1 VVNAEF
7 IINKQNISNVILA
20 IKNKNINNIHINED
34 SFNYFLD
41 TKIEV
46 NNDLILLV
54 QMQILFEYKVS
65 APKDG

>member
-1 VVNAEF
+1 MVNAEF

>member
-1 VVNAEF
+1 MVNAEF
-7 IINKQNISNVILA
+7 IINKQNISNVVLA
-20 IKNKNINNIHINED
+20 IKSKNINNIHINED

-41 TKIEV
+41 TKSEV

>member
-1 VVNAEF
+1 MVNAEF

-20 IKNKNINNIHINED
+20 IKSKYINNIHINED

-41 TKIEV
+41 TKSKV

>member
-1 VVNAEF
+1 MVNAEF

-20 IKNKNINNIHINED
+20 IKSKYINNIHINED